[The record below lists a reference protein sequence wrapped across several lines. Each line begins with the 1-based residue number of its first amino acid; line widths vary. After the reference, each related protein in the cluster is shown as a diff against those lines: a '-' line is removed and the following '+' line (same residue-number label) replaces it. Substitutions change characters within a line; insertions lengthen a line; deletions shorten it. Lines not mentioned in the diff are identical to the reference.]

1 MSDAFGRNG
10 CAQFAEWHDRYAIG
24 VATEVEPRSMEIE
37 LYEAH
42 LRICALC
49 RAKASEAGEW
59 VSALRAAD
67 RRLGTPSRRFRERLA
82 ARLEGEAVSL
92 RNPEAKSPAPDG
104 PRTNA
109 PTTKPQKPLET
120 SMRPHRSLPA
130 RQGARRVK
138 RWSWGPVGIVVGL
151 VVGSFFA
158 RGVFLPQPGVAVERS
173 APDVRTDRIAAP
185 AVSRVSPP
193 ETEPPS
199 PILLASQLTRLRTEA
214 IQPGFL
220 QKDPVAT
227 AWWLVAEA
235 RAATID
241 GIPAPDPELIREA
254 QLAISRASYA
264 SSYGRDIAVLG
275 IVESSQALGVG
286 DLSQDVRRVL
296 ACSATDRV
304 EMRAAGYGDSRGRA
318 RGQVDARDRVPV
330 PAQAPP
336 AIAALSEPSRTS
348 HFVRDAL
355 RCLTSEPHP
364 TSESQTHELLALCA
378 RTWPA
383 QTPDAA
389 SGDPRGEALRALAM
403 ASLLR

>member
-42 LRICALC
+42 LRICAQC

-92 RNPEAKSPAPDG
+92 RHPDAQSPG
-104 PRTNA
+104 PRSPIANA
-109 PTTKPQKPLET
+109 PAAKPQK
-120 SMRPHRSLPA
+120 LPA
-130 RQGARRVK
+130 PSVRPQPSASARPAARRAS
-138 RWSWGPVGIVVGL
+138 RWSWGPVGIVVGI

-158 RGVFLPQPGVAVERS
+158 RSVFLPQPGTATERLS
-173 APDVRTDRIAAP
+173 AQAQADRNAAPIAATAP
-185 AVSRVSPP
+185 ASDVD
-193 ETEPPS
+193 TPS
-199 PILLASQLTRLRTEA
+199 PTLLASQLTRLRAEA
-214 IQPGFL
+214 GQPGFL

-235 RAATID
+235 RAAAIR

-254 QLAISRASYA
+254 QLAISSASFA
-264 SSYGRDIAVLG
+264 SSYARDIAVLG

-286 DLSQDVRRVL
+286 DLPQDVRRVL
-296 ACSATDRV
+296 SSSASDRV
-304 EMRAAGYGDSRGRA
+304 ELQSVSFTDSRGRA
-318 RGQVDARDRVPV
+318 RSQVDARDRVPV
-330 PAQAPP
+330 SAQALP
-336 AIAALSEPSRTS
+336 AISALSEPSSTS

-355 RCLTSEPHP
+355 RHLTIEAPSE
-364 TSESQTHELLALCA
+364 SESQTHELLALCA
-378 RTWPA
+378 RAWPA
-383 QTPDAA
+383 QTPEAA